1 MLTERGVV
9 GQTKDFSAVGFS
21 HPANHK
27 GNRIASFLF
36 SGEGGFFMQK
46 KYIFSIALTSIF
58 VAITVVLSRFMSI
71 NVWNMSIGFSFAS
84 VFICGML
91 LGPFWGGV
99 CGALA
104 DFIGAILFP
113 FGTYFFG
120 FTATAFLGGA
130 VFGMVGIIAKKCK
143 NRWTFLSLTATLL
156 ILKEGICS
164 LLLNSLWISILY
176 GTPYT
181 AVLISRIPLS
191 AVTFALELAFALVLK
206 EILIPKL
213 KKEIF

>member
-1 MLTERGVV
+1 
-9 GQTKDFSAVGFS
+9 
-21 HPANHK
+21 
-27 GNRIASFLF
+27 
-36 SGEGGFFMQK
+36 MQK
-46 KYIFSIALTSIF
+46 KYVFSLALTSVF

-71 NVWNMSIGFSFAS
+71 NIWNMSIGFSFVS
-84 VFICGML
+84 IFICGML
-91 LGPFWGGV
+91 LGPLWGGV

-130 VFGMVGIIAKKCK
+130 IFGVVGILAKKEISK
-143 NRWTFLSLTATLL
+143 VAFISVTAVLL

-181 AVLISRIPLS
+181 AVLFSRIPLCS
-191 AVTFALELAFALVLK
+191 VTFALELAFALVLK